1 MIRALYFKRYV
12 LFVSTPFD
20 DTRERRLTGQD
31 TKQTPLQHP
40 QPRRLPSPLAS
51 VSKQLLRPVDPLD
64 AFVSQWLQS
73 VGSSERTRN
82 CRSDSSLGH
91 LRDEDVQPALEPNL
105 SRSKR
110 ARSAPPDMERKDKD
124 NQGFAVPQTP
134 ASMSG
139 SDARGRS
146 ATAHT
151 GTSTTKSR
159 SRSGGPRV
167 EDSDYRRT
175 LRANNIFM
183 RQDNLPLPKHVAS
196 VVEHVRARPRDSPEP
211 TDEELLNDKH
221 RWALLEDNRKEGDV
235 ISYYKSRVFPTEN
248 DPQEVLRITDST
260 AMRRQ
265 AVPFAGGTAGPFCVP
280 APDLLYGYH
289 RDTAFPNP
297 GHQMLIDSTNQ
308 EMAAD
313 NNFGSSD
320 ALLYPFFLVEFKGSD
335 GNMWVATN
343 QCLGGTST
351 CVNIA
356 ESLNRRLFEA
366 SQKKDG
372 IVTTE
377 TIDSSAFSVA
387 MNGQDARIYV
397 SWKQDELYYYTSH
410 VECFAL
416 SRPDHYRDFRRM
428 VRNIVDWGRND
439 RLKSIKRGMDQLL
452 DAAEKQT
459 PAIPAPAGVPDVSG
473 PSVPSGPSGQSARQR
488 SPPSPPGK
496 GSSSGR
502 NKKHRR

>member
-1 MIRALYFKRYV
+1 MIGALYFKRYV

-151 GTSTTKSR
+151 ASSTTTSR

-167 EDSDYRRT
+167 EDPLYRWN
-175 LRANNIFM
+175 LLHNNISMQRNGF
-183 RQDNLPLPKHVAS
+183 PLPDHVAS
-196 VVEHVRARPRDSPEP
+196 TVEYVRTKQRDSPER
-211 TDEELLNDKH
+211 TDEELMNDGD
-221 RWALLEDNRKEGDV
+221 RWSMFDEPRGEDQVAG
-235 ISYYKSRVFPTEN
+235 YYKEHVFPTAK
-248 DPQEVLRITDST
+248 DPDGILQMRTST
-260 AMRRQ
+260 PMARQ
-265 AVPFAGGTAGPFCVP
+265 VVPFVSGAPVSFCVP
-280 APDLLYGYH
+280 APDIAYGYKRSNAFTDPKH
-289 RDTAFPNP
+289 QTLLGNMLHEVAANNDSGVRDT
-297 GHQMLIDSTNQ
+297 
-308 EMAAD
+308 
-313 NNFGSSD
+313 
-320 ALLYPFFLVEFKGSD
+320 LLYPFFIVEFKANN
-335 GNMWVATN
+335 GNMWVASN
-343 QCLGGTST
+343 QCLGGTSA

-366 SQKKDG
+366 SQTKDG
-372 IVTTE
+372 IVTTD

-397 SWKQDELYYYTSH
+397 SWKQDELNYYMTNVDSY
-410 VECFAL
+410 AL
-416 SRPDHYRDFRRM
+416 SRPDEYRRFRRM

-439 RLKSIKRGMDQLL
+439 RLKAIQKGMDQLL
-452 DAAEKQT
+452 EAAEKRT
-459 PAIPAPAGVPDVSG
+459 PDVPAPPGVPGASG
-473 PSVPSGPSGQSARQR
+473 APGPSGQSARQR
-488 SPPSPPGK
+488 SPPSPSDK